1 MKIPKQIITG
11 TFLGGIKSLTAGAMF
26 YISMISFSLSMII
39 AYDTSIKQRI
49 DIPFWIFF
57 VVMVIL
63 VILLIIFEYVI
74 MLPSFIA
81 FNNTQICKHPN
92 PIINELAE
100 IKKLVEDKARY
111 L

>member
-1 MKIPKQIITG
+1 MRVPNQITTG

-57 VVMVIL
+57 VVMAIL
-63 VILLIIFEYVI
+63 VIILVIFEYVI
-74 MLPSFIA
+74 MLPSLIA
-81 FNNTQICKHPN
+81 FNNEQTCKHPN
-92 PIINELAE
+92 PIMNELAE
-100 IKKLVEDKARY
+100 IKKLLKEKQ
-111 L
+111 